1 MYGGSASMKKIVKCD
16 DGVFRWVY
24 EFKLLNNPT
33 ILFLLWKIFGFIM
46 LGMWVFVLAL
56 EVTDRGFQLANIL
69 EVSKGFGFAF
79 LGMMAL
85 VLVGYLFYALIMG
98 GKYCVLFEMDEDGVT
113 HSQME
118 KQVKKSQLI
127 AAITALAGIAAG
139 SASAVGTG
147 ILSASKSSMR
157 TEFAKVRKI
166 VPDKKRGVIKV
177 NELLMKN
184 QVYADGE
191 DFDFVLDYI
200 VKRLPPTVAAPYSD
214 FTQQ

>member
-1 MYGGSASMKKIVKCD
+1 MKKIVKCD